1 MVRMPAKLSVAT
13 DAWARNA
20 NETSLE
26 VIEWMKQRNFSMPGD
41 LDQNLNQRP
50 FSAKWISNYN
60 TGGPIAI
67 NSVKWVNLYDNYT
80 FRYVYTYI
88 CMHIHTYLPKDNCT
102 HIHY

>member
-1 MVRMPAKLSVAT
+1 MVRMPAILSVLSVAT

-67 NSVKWVNLYDNYT
+67 NSVKWVNLYDNCT
-80 FRYVYTYI
+80 FKYVY
-88 CMHIHTYLPKDNCT
+88 HIT
-102 HIHY
+102 

>member
-1 MVRMPAKLSVAT
+1 MASIVQAVVGHSGPCPWIRMPAKLSVAT

-41 LDQNLNQRP
+41 LDQKLNQRP

-67 NSVKWVNLYDNYT
+67 NSV
-80 FRYVYTYI
+80 YI
-88 CMHIHTYLPKDNCT
+88 RTAF
-102 HIHY
+102 